1 MQVKQIEKSIEGK
14 LILHDINF
22 ELNKG
27 EILGLI
33 GRNGVGKTT
42 LFRTIMNHYLHDKGK
57 VEIDGQDIE
66 VNRELYEQLFYL
78 DSQNNSLTLMNPV
91 AIGKYYQKVYSNFEI
106 DKYNQLVDQHHLP
119 RNKKYRQFSKGMQGL
134 FNIILA
140 VSSNANYMILDEPFD
155 GLDVLVKKQVMKLLL
170 NEISLSNKAVLVS
183 SHNLVELES
192 LLDRA
197 LILKDGTIVNEY
209 RLEEAKSS
217 MKKIQMVFRDK
228 KIPEIIKEHAKILT
242 IQGRVV
248 TGLFKEI
255 TPEMQREIDQLAPVL
270 FDEIPI
276 TLEDLF
282 SSNLTDEA
290 DFQLFN

>member
-1 MQVKQIEKSIEGK
+1 MKVNHIEKSIDGK
-14 LILHDINF
+14 LILEDITF

-27 EILGLI
+27 EILGII

-42 LFRTIMNHYLHDKGK
+42 LFRTLMNHYTKDKGTI
-57 VEIDGQDIE
+57 EIDGKDIE
-66 VNRELYEQLFYL
+66 TNRELYEHLFYL
-78 DSQNNSLTLMNPV
+78 DIQNSPIAKMTPV
-91 AIGKYYQKVYSNFEI
+91 AIGKYYQKIYSTFDSEKY
-106 DKYNQLVDQHHLP
+106 DKLIATNNLP
-119 RNKKYRQFSKGMQGL
+119 KNKNYHQFSKGMQGL

-140 VSSNANYMILDEPFD
+140 ISSNASYLILDEPFD
-155 GLDVLVKKQVMKLLL
+155 GLDVIVKKQVLKLLL
-170 NEISLSNKAVLVS
+170 NEISLSDKAVLVS
-183 SHNLVELES
+183 SHNLTELET

-209 RLEEAKSS
+209 HLEEAKAS
-217 MKKIQMVFRDK
+217 MKKIQMVFKDK
-228 KIPEIIKEHAKILT
+228 KVPRIIKENAEILT
-242 IQGRVV
+242 VQGRVMI
-248 TGLFKEI
+248 GLFKEI
-255 TPEMQREIDQLAPVL
+255 TPEMQQEIDQLNPVL

>member
-1 MQVKQIEKSIEGK
+1 MKVNHIEKSIDGK
-14 LILHDINF
+14 LILEDITF

-27 EILGLI
+27 EILGII

-42 LFRTIMNHYLHDKGK
+42 LFRTLMNHYTKDKGTI
-57 VEIDGQDIE
+57 EIDEKDIE
-66 VNRELYEQLFYL
+66 TNRELYEHLFYL
-78 DSQNNSLTLMNPV
+78 DIQNNPIAKMAPV
-91 AIGKYYQKVYSNFEI
+91 AIGKYYQKIYSTFDSEKY
-106 DKYNQLVDQHHLP
+106 DKLIATNNLP
-119 RNKKYRQFSKGMQGL
+119 KNKNYHQFSKGMQGL

-140 VSSNANYMILDEPFD
+140 ISSNASYLILDEPFD
-155 GLDVLVKKQVMKLLL
+155 GLDVIVKKQVLKLLL
-170 NEISLSNKAVLVS
+170 NEISLSDKAVLVS
-183 SHNLVELES
+183 SHNLTELET

-209 RLEEAKSS
+209 HLEETKAS
-217 MKKIQMVFRDK
+217 MKKIQMVFKDK
-228 KIPEIIKEHAKILT
+228 KVPRIIKENAKILT
-242 IQGRVV
+242 VQGRVMI
-248 TGLFKEI
+248 GLFKEI
-255 TPEMQREIDQLAPVL
+255 TPEMQQEIDQLNPVL